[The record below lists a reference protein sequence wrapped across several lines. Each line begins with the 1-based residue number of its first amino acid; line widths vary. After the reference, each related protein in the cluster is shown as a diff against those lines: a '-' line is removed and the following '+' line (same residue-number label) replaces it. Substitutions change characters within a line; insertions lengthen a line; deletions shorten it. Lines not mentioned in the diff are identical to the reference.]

1 MITDPNILNAQS
13 QSMAIFNVALDELA
27 ENIAN
32 IKVLSSD
39 MSARVGLDRFKAYH
53 PQDFINVG
61 IAEQNLIGVAAG
73 LSSEDYRCVAVAQ
86 ASFISMRCF
95 EQVRQYLS
103 YMQYPVILVGYNSG
117 FMLQQMGNTHF
128 AIEDIAI
135 MKSLPNM
142 TVLSPADAFEAY
154 KIFIASFEHQEPTY
168 IRLTGNTEGNQV
180 YSKDYPLEIGKNVKL
195 RDGHDIYILATG
207 SMVSKSLEAA
217 DILQEHGIS
226 VAVENVH
233 TIKPFDKES
242 IISQA
247 NKKLLVSIEEHNI
260 IGGIGSSVAD
270 VMAEKGIGVPLL
282 KLGIRDTYSKV
293 GSYDYL
299 LKQHRLT
306 PELIAED
313 ILKKLKEL

>member
-61 IAEQNLIGVAAG
+61 IAEQNLIGVASG

-95 EQVRQYLS
+95 EQIRQYLS
-103 YMQYPVILVGYNSG
+103 YMQYPIILVGYNSG

-135 MKSLPNM
+135 MKALPNM
-142 TVLSPADAFEAY
+142 TILSPADAFEAY
-154 KIFIASFEHQEPTY
+154 KIFITSFERKSPTY
-168 IRLTGNTEGNQV
+168 IRLTGNSDCNQV
-180 YSKDYPLEIGKNVKL
+180 YTKDYTLEIGKNVKL
-195 RDGHDIYILATG
+195 REGNEVCIYATG
-207 SMVSKSLEAA
+207 STVRKSIEAA
-217 DILQEHGIS
+217 DILQEQGIS

-242 IISQA
+242 VISNA
-247 NKKLLVSIEEHNI
+247 DKKLIVSIEEHNI
-260 IGGIGSSVAD
+260 IGGLGSSIAD
-270 VMAEKGIGVPLL
+270 VLAECGCGVPLL

-293 GSYDYL
+293 GTYDYL

-306 PELIAED
+306 PELIVED
-313 ILKKLKEL
+313 ILKKL